1 MSANNTNRSLTTL
14 VDLRGREVDRLAA
27 SMADKQAVRE
37 RFQSNLERLERL
49 GSGGSGQ
56 SQAGDRLPLALSMNH
71 AGYKQAVLAMA
82 DTHRHDLALHEA
94 DMAVTQRALHL
105 ASRQREVLGLVL
117 DEQVMRLR
125 QARDRRDQ
133 KRLDDLATQ
142 MWTRGKG
149 R

>member
-1 MSANNTNRSLTTL
+1 MSENTTRSLATL

-37 RFQSNLERLERL
+37 RFQGNLARLERL
-49 GSGGSGQ
+49 GAGGSGQ
-56 SQAGDRLPLALSMNH
+56 CQAGDRLPLALSMNH

-82 DTHRHDLALHEA
+82 DTHRQDLALHEA
-94 DMAVTQRALHL
+94 DMAVTRRALH
-105 ASRQREVLGLVL
+105 AAARQREVLGQVL
-117 DEQVMRLR
+117 DERVAQLR
-125 QARDRRDQ
+125 KAQARQDQ

-142 MWTRGKG
+142 MWARSQV